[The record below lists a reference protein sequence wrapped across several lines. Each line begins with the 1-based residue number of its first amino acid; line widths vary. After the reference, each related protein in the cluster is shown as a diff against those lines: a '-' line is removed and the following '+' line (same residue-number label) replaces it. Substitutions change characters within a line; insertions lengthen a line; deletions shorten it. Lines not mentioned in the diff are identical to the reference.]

1 MRKKLKECKR
11 ARIMLY
17 QHKEIIKKEIK
28 FGFNQEMATLGLDL
42 HLYFVREDRACS
54 CTVRETLKK

>member
-1 MRKKLKECKR
+1 MGKKLKECKR

-28 FGFNQEMATLGLDL
+28 FGFNQEIATLGLDQFSF
-42 HLYFVREDRACS
+42 FVKEVKVCGS
-54 CTVRETLKK
+54 TVKLSLTN

>member
-28 FGFNQEMATLGLDL
+28 FGFNQEMAMLGLDL
-42 HLYFVREDRACS
+42 HLYFVREDRACG